1 MEVDLTKFLLP
12 DEWTLYLYDRN
23 AFKNIDQSDKNIKK
37 QAVTPVC
44 NFVSV
49 NDVSFFLKLMEHVG
63 KENIKNVYKNDYIIM
78 RKNIKPAWE
87 DPMNENGS
95 IYSFMATKEIGYMF
109 WSELVLYMI
118 GETMN
123 KNNNIINGMTFSNV
137 YGKDQIL
144 IKLWLKENINQY
156 DFYDNF
162 DDRVKT
168 QISSN
173 KMTIKYSKNKPNE
186 QKGKD
191 ILSRVQTASKY
202 KNSSSQRGRGRGRG
216 NY

>member
-1 MEVDLTKFLLP
+1 
-12 DEWTLYLYDRN
+12 
-23 AFKNIDQSDKNIKK
+23 
-37 QAVTPVC
+37 
-44 NFVSV
+44 
-49 NDVSFFLKLMEHVG
+49 
-63 KENIKNVYKNDYIIM
+63 
-78 RKNIKPAWE
+78 
-87 DPMNENGS
+87 
-95 IYSFMATKEIGYMF
+95 
-109 WSELVLYMI
+109 
-118 GETMN
+118 MN